1 MSVTLSASVP
11 FFFRCW
17 KLNAR
22 FDRADM
28 AWRVQST
35 GRTGWYYLV
44 VKEGT
49 VPAGS
54 SLSIVD
60 RPQPEWPLARLGRL
74 LYRDKY
80 RFDELRV
87 MAEIPELAQ
96 GWRDLARRRVQ
107 TQKIEDW
114 NARLGGEGTAPDRRG
129 SSSRPR

>member
-1 MSVTLSASVP
+1 MHYKLLNGCCGPSWIATPCPARGHRSGDRSRVRRLRPVES
-11 FFFRCW
+11 RCTCH
-17 KLNAR
+17 R
-22 FDRADM
+22 
-28 AWRVQST
+28 
-35 GRTGWYYLV
+35 GR
-44 VKEGT
+44 
-49 VPAGS
+49 
-54 SLSIVD
+54 
-60 RPQPEWPLARLGRL
+60 R